1 MKILLLAGSHSRHL
15 HFFQGLLGLDADF
28 SVLGMQREA
37 QLPSTPDSLQK
48 KEQGLYTR
56 HFEERFDT
64 ESRHFGSPTPPEV
77 FEGIPQH
84 FCDLAGFNS
93 FSSVKFVEEM
103 KPDIAI
109 VFGTTMIRSPL
120 FEALPKLTLN
130 LHLGLSPWY
139 RGAATLFWPFYF
151 LEPNYAGATFHQITA
166 APDAGAILHQST
178 PVLEIGDGIHDVA
191 AKTVKTATLEFRS
204 ILEQIITGKEFDL
217 EQQKSNGKL
226 FLSADFKPA
235 HLRLIYDEFDNR
247 IVDEY
252 LAGNLGGR
260 IPKLKRVV

>member
-28 SVLGMQREA
+28 SVLGMQREG
-37 QLPSTPDSLQK
+37 QLPSAPDSLQK
-48 KEQGLYTR
+48 KERNLYTR

-64 ESRHFGSPTPPEV
+64 EFRHFGSPTPAEV

-84 FCDLAGFNS
+84 YCDPADFNS
-93 FSSVKFVEEM
+93 SSSVKFVEDM

-109 VFGTTMIRSPL
+109 VFGTAMIRSPL
-120 FEALPKLTLN
+120 FEALPKPTLN

-139 RGAATLFWPFYF
+139 RGAATQFWPFYF

-166 APDAGAILHQST
+166 SPDAGAILHQSA
-178 PVLEIGDGIHDVA
+178 PILETRDGIHDVA
-191 AKTVKTATLEFRS
+191 AKTVEIATLEFRS
-204 ILEQIITGKEFDL
+204 ILEQIIMGTEFDL
-217 EQQKSNGKL
+217 EEQKSNGKL
-226 FLSADFKPA
+226 FLVADFKPA

-247 IVDEY
+247 IVEEY